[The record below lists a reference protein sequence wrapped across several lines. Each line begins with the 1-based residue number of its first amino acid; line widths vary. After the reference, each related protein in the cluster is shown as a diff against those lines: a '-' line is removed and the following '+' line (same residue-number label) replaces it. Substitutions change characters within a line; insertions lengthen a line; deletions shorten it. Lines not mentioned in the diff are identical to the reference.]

1 MVSLTEA
8 KAGDTKTGAG
18 RGADATTKIGNEA
31 GSVTKT
37 VIERDAEKA
46 AATEI
51 QRIRRRRGPA
61 SQTHMSLS

>member
-51 QRIRRRRGPA
+51 QRIRRR
-61 SQTHMSLS
+61 